1 MIKLIFIFCLFIVA
15 PAQSAEQKVYSA
27 AELQKI
33 ADGVFQELNIDG
45 STKVKKVELLI
56 SPQEAKRDETLNQIK
71 KVISN
76 NGVGDVKEI
85 YNLVMQASQVSAPE
99 PKLSIPA
106 EPMSTSPSVETPS
119 SLAPETTQPNIAD
132 KPSLPI
138 SDSPVVTLPV
148 KTVAPSPD
156 VSVSNRPRA
165 TNRLDAWL
173 NQDKSNPAEKQPSL
187 EAPSGL

>member
-1 MIKLIFIFCLFIVA
+1 
-15 PAQSAEQKVYSA
+15 
-27 AELQKI
+27 
-33 ADGVFQELNIDG
+33 
-45 STKVKKVELLI
+45 
-56 SPQEAKRDETLNQIK
+56 
-71 KVISN
+71 
-76 NGVGDVKEI
+76 
-85 YNLVMQASQVSAPE
+85 MQASQVSAPE

-106 EPMSTSPSVETPS
+106 ESMSTSPSVETPS

-156 VSVSNRPRA
+156 VSVSNKPPA

-173 NQDKSNPAEKQPSL
+173 NQDKSNPAENQPSL

>member
-1 MIKLIFIFCLFIVA
+1 MIKLIFIFCLFLVA

-85 YNLVMQASQVSAPE
+85 YNLVMQASQVSTSE

-106 EPMSTSPSVETPS
+106 EPISTSPSVETPS

-156 VSVSNRPRA
+156 VSVSNKPRA

-173 NQDKSNPAEKQPSL
+173 NQDKSNPAENQPSL